1 MCIYVSYSPKGRKV
15 RRRRKNINVR
25 NLAILIAGAV
35 IAIVL
40 FILLITGAV
49 RLITKGIGAL
59 TGDGKESSSASVPS
73 DTESNSGSE
82 ESQEPVLTF
91 SNVQMT
97 QVDEGQG
104 DLILINSEYGY
115 QSEVEDLQIFYGN
128 KNNSYGLRVAEM
140 YAKPAV
146 VTAMN
151 EMMAG
156 FQTQTGIGSV
166 LLSSAYRNVEEQQ
179 QLYDN
184 DLAKNEASTSQTVA
198 QAGYSEHHSGY
209 AVDLSYQSKAG
220 TSYLD
225 GTGDYAWINENCYKY
240 GFIVRYPDGKT
251 ADTGIAYEPWHFR
264 YVGKVH
270 AEAITKGSYCMEEYI
285 EMLRLHDQENP
296 YLFVSES
303 GVPYQIYYV
312 PSNGTTTD
320 VPVPNGKEY
329 AVSGTNEGGFVV
341 TVTMDT
347 VASGTPATDSSASS
361 DTSDSSDNSDVSNIS
376 GASASN

>member
-1 MCIYVSYSPKGRKV
+1 MSYSPKGRKV

-35 IAIVL
+35 VAVVL

-49 RLITKGIGAL
+49 RLISKGIGAL
-59 TGDGKESSSASVPS
+59 TGDGKESSSTPPS
-73 DTESNSGSE
+73 SNVESNPSSE
-82 ESQEPVLTF
+82 QASEPALTF

-104 DLILINSEYGY
+104 DLILINAAYGY

-128 KNNSYGLRVAEM
+128 KNTSYTLKIAEM

-166 LLSSAYRNVEEQQ
+166 MVSSAYRNVEEQQ

-184 DLAKNEASTSQTVA
+184 DLAKNQTSTSETVA
-198 QAGYSEHHSGY
+198 KAGHSEHHSGY
-209 AVDLSYQSKAG
+209 AVDLSYKSNAG
-220 TSYLD
+220 NSYLD
-225 GTGDYAWINENCYKY
+225 GTGQYAWINENCYKY
-240 GFIVRYPDGKT
+240 GFIVRYPDGKST
-251 ADTGIAYEPWHFR
+251 ITGITYEPWHFR
-264 YVGKVH
+264 YIGKVH
-270 AEAITKGSYCMEEYI
+270 AEAVTKGGYCLEEYI
-285 EMLRLHDQENP
+285 DMVKLHDKDNP

-303 GVPYQIYYV
+303 GASYQIYHV
-312 PSNGTTTD
+312 PSDGTTTE
-320 VPVPNGKEY
+320 VPVPTNKEY
-329 AVSGTNEGGFVV
+329 AVSGTNEGGFIV
-341 TVTMDT
+341 TVTMNT
-347 VASGTPATDSSASS
+347 VASGTTSTSSNSGSS
-361 DTSDSSDNSDVSNIS
+361 DTGSSDGVSNIS
-376 GASASN
+376 GASTSN